1 MASTAQAPR
10 PDLDAPPD
18 GRTAD
23 RRSKEKRGV
32 AFVSFL
38 AAAAMAL
45 LKLAV
50 GLWTGSLG
58 MLSEAAHSGI
68 DCSAALLT
76 LLSVR
81 VSDKPADADHPYGHG
96 KIENVSAFVQ
106 TFLMVGSALWIS
118 VEAVKRLW
126 HHDEPLRL
134 SVWPF
139 AVLLLSIAVDVSRA
153 RKLKLAAEKH
163 GSAALAADAVHFRMD
178 VLTSIAV
185 LGGLLCVW
193 AAHHFGVPSLAYA
206 DSVAALLVAAVI
218 LGIAWQLARRT
229 VDQLIDVVP
238 EAERTRIIE
247 ELSRVPGVLSVDRVR
262 LRKSGNRF
270 YTDISL
276 GMARTLTF
284 QRSEQLVHDATL
296 AVQRVLPE
304 SDVVVTPLPRASR
317 AESIFDRVR
326 AVASRHNVSIH
337 DLSVQEFDGSLRAE
351 LHLEVIESMPLREAH
366 DFVSSIEAEIL
377 SECPELASVL
387 THIES
392 EPAQIEHPQIVER
405 DDALEEAL
413 RLAAGS
419 FPQIED
425 VHDVT
430 VRRVGEHTYV
440 SCHCT
445 LPDEMPMVEVH
456 AIITDLE
463 GRFKQ
468 TTPGV
473 TRVFIHPEPATD
485 NRR

>member
-1 MASTAQAPR
+1 MSSTAHLPR
-10 PDLDAPPD
+10 QLRKPQS
-18 GRTAD
+18 G
-23 RRSKEKRGV
+23 SEEKRGV
-32 AFVSFL
+32 ALASLL
-38 AAAAMAL
+38 AAAGMAL
-45 LKLAV
+45 LKLVA

-76 LLSVR
+76 LMSVR

-106 TFLMVGSALWIS
+106 TLLMVASAVWIS
-118 VEAVKRLW
+118 AEAIKRLW
-126 HHDEPLRL
+126 HHQEPLRL

-139 AVLLLSIAVDVSRA
+139 AVLLLSVAVDVSRA
-153 RKLKLAAEKH
+153 RKLNRTAQKH
-163 GSAALAADAVHFRMD
+163 GSAALAADAAHFSTD

-185 LGGLLCVW
+185 LVGLVCVW
-193 AAHHFGVPSLAYA
+193 AAKQYAIPMLAYA
-206 DSVAALLVAAVI
+206 DSVAAIVVAIVI
-218 LGIAWQLARRT
+218 LGISWKLARPA
-229 VDQLIDVVP
+229 VDQLLDVVP
-238 EAERTRIIE
+238 QAERSRIIE
-247 ELSRVPGVLSVDRVR
+247 ELATVPGVLSIDRVR
-262 LRKSGNRF
+262 LRKSGTRF
-270 YTDISL
+270 YADISL

-284 QRSEQLVHDATL
+284 QRSEQLVRDATL

-326 AVASRHNVSIH
+326 AVASRHNVSVH
-337 DLSVQEFDGSLRAE
+337 DLSVQDFDGSLRAE

-366 DFVSSIEAEIL
+366 DFVSGIEVEIQR
-377 SECPELASVL
+377 ECPELASVL

-392 EPAQIEHPQIVER
+392 EPAQIEHPQTVER
-405 DDALEEAL
+405 NDALEAAL
-413 RLAAGS
+413 RSAAGD

-445 LPDEMPMVEVH
+445 LPDEMPMSEVH

-463 GRFKQ
+463 GIFKLN
-468 TTPGV
+468 TPTV